1 MSEWGPSPKIPEQ
14 TKMANHLGTLMIVVP
29 PIWVFIDSAFLVN
42 QPETI
47 IASFIYAALICIVG
61 IAIRFRHSKIFNSVK
76 RMIYG

>member
-29 PIWVFIDSAFLVN
+29 PIWVLIDSAFLVN

-61 IAIRFRHSKIFNSVK
+61 IAIRFRHFKFFNSIK
-76 RMIYG
+76 GMFYE